1 MNFRLLARLVVALGV
16 CLSGASLSNT
26 IQVYKGTAHDALY
39 GLCQSGSQQ
48 LAVGDA
54 GLVLESQD
62 AGESWTKISPFTENA
77 LLDIS
82 CRNGVSLVVG
92 QKGEIFRRAVG
103 GLRAVNGLKA
113 VDGLKAANGLKAV
126 EGFTSVASNT
136 EERLLSVSDVS
147 GSGLAVAVG
156 AFGTIIRSTDA
167 GQSWES
173 VTMDWP
179 TMTNDFFE
187 PHLYDVHVS
196 DSGVVTVVG
205 EFELIIQS
213 LDQGETWQTVHLGE
227 ASLFGLSLHANGT
240 GFAVGQN
247 GKIIKTADGGRVW
260 QEVAASSSGILLNV
274 WSSGSGDV
282 LISGIRNTLQ
292 SSDNGL
298 SWNRIDQGV
307 LSSGWYQG
315 LSVIDGGNSQS
326 KSALLAGHGGNLI
339 KLELQK

>member
-16 CLSGASLSNT
+16 GLSGVSLSNT
-26 IQVYKGTAHDALY
+26 TQVYKGTAHDALY
-39 GLCQSGSQQ
+39 GLCESGSQQ

-54 GLVLESQD
+54 GLVLESLD
-62 AGESWTKISPFTENA
+62 AGDSWTKITPFTDNA

-82 CRNGVSLVVG
+82 CSNDVSLVVG
-92 QKGEIFRRAVG
+92 QDGEIFRRAF
-103 GLRAVNGLKA
+103 NGLMA
-113 VDGLKAANGLKAV
+113 VDGSKAV
-126 EGFTSVASNT
+126 ESFTAVASST

-147 GSGLAVAVG
+147 DTGLVLAVG

-167 GQSWES
+167 GQSWQS

-179 TMTNDFFE
+179 TLTNDFFE

-196 DSGVVTVVG
+196 DTGTVTVVG

-213 LDQGETWQTVHLGE
+213 LDQGDTWQTVHLGE

-247 GKIIKTADGGRVW
+247 GKIIKTTDGGRVW
-260 QEVAASSSGILLNV
+260 QEVATSSSGILLNV

-315 LSVIDGGNSQS
+315 LSIIDGGNSQS

>member
-16 CLSGASLSNT
+16 GLSGVSLSNT
-26 IQVYKGTAHDALY
+26 TQVYKGTAHDALY
-39 GLCQSGSQQ
+39 GLCESGSQQ

-54 GLVLESQD
+54 GLVLESLD
-62 AGESWTKISPFTENA
+62 AGDSWTKITPFTDNA

-82 CRNGVSLVVG
+82 CSNDVSLVVG
-92 QKGEIFRRAVG
+92 QDGEIFRRAF
-103 GLRAVNGLKA
+103 NGLKA
-113 VDGLKAANGLKAV
+113 VDGSKAV
-126 EGFTSVASNT
+126 ESFTAVASST

-147 GSGLAVAVG
+147 DTGLVLAVG

-167 GQSWES
+167 GQSWQS
-173 VTMDWP
+173 ITMDWP
-179 TMTNDFFE
+179 TLTNDFFE

-196 DSGVVTVVG
+196 DTGTVTVVG

-213 LDQGETWQTVHLGE
+213 LDQGDTWQTVHLGE

-247 GKIIKTADGGRVW
+247 GKIIKTTDGGRVW
-260 QEVAASSSGILLNV
+260 QEVATSSSGILLNV

-315 LSVIDGGNSQS
+315 LSIIDGGNSQS

>member
-1 MNFRLLARLVVALGV
+1 MNFLLLTRLVVALCV
-16 CLSGASLSNT
+16 SLSGALLGNS

-39 GLCQSGSQQ
+39 GLCEFGPQQ

-62 AGESWTKISPFTENA
+62 AGGSWTKITPFTENA

-92 QKGEIFRRAVG
+92 QEGEIFRRTF
-103 GLRAVNGLKA
+103 NGFNT
-113 VDGLKAANGLKAV
+113 VDGTTV
-126 EGFTSVASNT
+126 EGFTSVSSNT

-147 GSGLAVAVG
+147 DTGLAVAVG

-167 GQSWES
+167 GQSWQS
-173 VTMDWP
+173 ITMDWP
-179 TMTNDFFE
+179 TMTSDFFE

-196 DSGVVTVVG
+196 DTGTVTVVG

-213 LDQGETWQTVHLGE
+213 LDQGDSWQTVHLGE

-240 GFAVGQN
+240 GFAVGQE
-247 GKIIKTADGGRVW
+247 GKIIKTADGGRIW
-260 QEVAASSSGILLNV
+260 QEVDASSSGILLNV

-315 LSVIDGGNSQS
+315 LSIIDGDNSQS

>member
-1 MNFRLLARLVVALGV
+1 MNFRLLTRLVVALGV
-16 CLSGASLSNT
+16 SLSGASLGNS

-39 GLCQSGSQQ
+39 GLCESGSQQ

-62 AGESWTKISPFTENA
+62 AGDSWTKITPFTENA

-92 QKGEIFRRAVG
+92 QEGEIFRRAF
-103 GLRAVNGLKA
+103 NGLKA
-113 VDGLKAANGLKAV
+113 VDGSKTVESFTAV
-126 EGFTSVASNT
+126 VSST

-147 GSGLAVAVG
+147 DSGLAVAVG

-167 GQSWES
+167 GQSWQS
-173 VTMDWP
+173 ITMDWP
-179 TMTNDFFE
+179 TLTNDFFE

-196 DSGVVTVVG
+196 DTGTVTVVG

-213 LDQGETWQTVHLGE
+213 LDQGDSWQTVHLGE

-240 GFAVGQN
+240 GFAVGQE
-247 GKIIKTADGGRVW
+247 GKIIKTADGGRIW
-260 QEVAASSSGILLNV
+260 QEVDASSSGILLNV

-315 LSVIDGGNSQS
+315 LSIIDGDNSQS

>member
-16 CLSGASLSNT
+16 FLSGASYSSAT
-26 IQVYKGTAHDALY
+26 QVYKGTSHDALY
-39 GLCQSGSQQ
+39 GLCKFGSQQ

-54 GLVLESQD
+54 GLVLESID
-62 AGESWTKISPFTENA
+62 AGESWTKITPFTDNA

-82 CRNGVSLVVG
+82 CSNGVSLIVG
-92 QKGEIFRRAVG
+92 QEGKIYRRT
-103 GLRAVNGLKA
+103 
-113 VDGLKAANGLKAV
+113 VDGFTTVEGSKTV
-126 EGFTSVASNT
+126 EGFTAVTSST
-136 EERLLSVSDVS
+136 KERLLSVSDVS
-147 GSGLAVAVG
+147 DSGLAIAVG
-156 AFGTIIRSTDA
+156 GFGAIVRSTDA
-167 GQSWES
+167 GQSWQS
-173 VTMDWP
+173 ITMDWP
-179 TMTNDFFE
+179 TLTNDFFE

-196 DSGVVTVVG
+196 DAGIMTVVG

-213 LDQGETWQTVHLGE
+213 LDQGDTWQTVHLGE
-227 ASLFGLSLHANGT
+227 ASLFGLSLNANGI

-247 GKIIKTADGGRVW
+247 GKIITTADGGRVW
-260 QEVAASSSGILLNV
+260 REAVTSSAGILLNV

-315 LSVIDGGNSQS
+315 LSIIDGGNSQG

>member
-39 GLCQSGSQQ
+39 GLCESGSQQ

-54 GLVLESQD
+54 GLVLESLD
-62 AGESWTKISPFTENA
+62 AGDSWTKITPFTDNA

-82 CRNGVSLVVG
+82 CSNDVSLVVG
-92 QKGEIFRRAVG
+92 QDGEIFRRAVNG
-103 GLRAVNGLKA
+103 FKTVNGLKA
-113 VDGLKAANGLKAV
+113 VNELKAV
-126 EGFTSVASNT
+126 DGSKTVESFTAVASNT

-147 GSGLAVAVG
+147 DTGLVLAVG

-167 GQSWES
+167 GQSWQS
-173 VTMDWP
+173 ITMDWP
-179 TMTNDFFE
+179 TLTNDFFE

-196 DSGVVTVVG
+196 DTGTVTVVG

-213 LDQGETWQTVHLGE
+213 LDQGDTWQTVHLGE

-240 GFAVGQN
+240 GFAVGQE

-260 QEVAASSSGILLNV
+260 QEVDASSSGILLNV

-315 LSVIDGGNSQS
+315 LSVIYGGNSQS

>member
-1 MNFRLLARLVVALGV
+1 MNFRLLTRLVVALGV
-16 CLSGASLSNT
+16 SLSGASLGNS
-26 IQVYKGTAHDALY
+26 IQVYKGTTHDALY
-39 GLCQSGSQQ
+39 GLCESGSQQ

-54 GLVLESQD
+54 GLVLESLD
-62 AGESWTKISPFTENA
+62 AGESWTKITPFTDNA

-82 CRNGVSLVVG
+82 CSNGVSLIVG
-92 QKGEIFRRAVG
+92 QEGKIYRRT
-103 GLRAVNGLKA
+103 
-113 VDGLKAANGLKAV
+113 VDGFTTVEGSKTV
-126 EGFTSVASNT
+126 EGFTAVTSST
-136 EERLLSVSDVS
+136 KERLLSVSDVS
-147 GSGLAVAVG
+147 DSGLAIAVG
-156 AFGTIIRSTDA
+156 GFGAIVRSTDA
-167 GQSWES
+167 GQSWQS
-173 VTMDWP
+173 ITMDWP
-179 TMTNDFFE
+179 TLTNDFFE

-196 DSGVVTVVG
+196 DAGIMTVVG

-213 LDQGETWQTVHLGE
+213 LDQGDTWQTVHLGE
-227 ASLFGLSLHANGT
+227 ASLFGLSLNANGI

-247 GKIIKTADGGRVW
+247 GKIIATADGGRVW
-260 QEVAASSSGILLNV
+260 REAVTSSAGILLNV

-315 LSVIDGGNSQS
+315 LSIIDGGNSQG

>member
-16 CLSGASLSNT
+16 SLSAASLSNT
-26 IQVYKGTAHDALY
+26 LQVYKGTAHDALY

-48 LAVGDA
+48 LAVGDV

-62 AGESWTKISPFTENA
+62 AGESWAKIRPFTENA

-82 CRNGVSLVVG
+82 CSNGVSLVVG
-92 QKGEIFRRAVG
+92 QEGEIFRRAVG

-113 VDGLKAANGLKAV
+113 VDGTTV

-147 GSGLAVAVG
+147 DTGLAVAVG

-196 DSGVVTVVG
+196 NSGTVTVVG

-213 LDQGETWQTVHLGE
+213 LDQGNSWQTVHLGE

-240 GFAVGQN
+240 GFAVGQD

-260 QEVAASSSGILLNV
+260 QEVSASSTGILLNV
-274 WSSGSGDV
+274 WTSGSGEV

-298 SWNRIDQGV
+298 SWNRIDQGA

-315 LSVIDGGNSQS
+315 LSIIDGDNSQS